1 MRATVSPKITS
12 ITLFLMFLLS
22 FTLANIVKLGGSA
35 AYLIPPVIWLAMFIA
50 SYSNTKPGIFPYR
63 SLILPIISIACFSI
77 FLRNMLG
84 FITGFGLSPY
94 VTSLRAAV
102 FNMYFFTSR
111 VLGFEYARTFI
122 VQKMFKTKEN
132 IVNLL
137 EIALLF
143 TILDINFMHFFYI
156 SSELELIKYLSSE
169 LLPVFSLNIFL
180 TYLVF
185 WGGALSSITF
195 IAISKGYYYFAPIIP
210 DIPWTLESILGV
222 LIPFIGI
229 VILSNTKLFSTYV
242 VRKNERI
249 GFKGMIQILT
259 PLMILLITT
268 GLLGLRPLIVGSGSM
283 QPTLNVGDMVIITK
297 ASINDVAEGDII
309 AYVSEQGIVVH
320 RVYKIVKHE
329 NKYLVITKGD
339 ANNEPDSTPVDE
351 RLIIGKVVAT
361 IPKVGLLQLYMRE
374 IFLKIQ
380 EALSQTLVLTSLY
393 TPSKLGTIISSGA

>member
-1 MRATVSPKITS
+1 VRATISPKIAS
-12 ITLFLMFLLS
+12 ITLFLMFLLN
-22 FTLANIVKLGGSA
+22 FTLANIIKLGGSA
-35 AYLIPPVIWLAMFIA
+35 AYLVPPVIWLAMFIV
-50 SYSNTKPGIFPYR
+50 SYPNTKPGIFPYR
-63 SLILPIISIACFSI
+63 SLVLPIVSIACFFI

-94 VTSLRAAV
+94 VTSLQAIG

-111 VLGFEYARTFI
+111 ILGFEHARTFM

-137 EIALLF
+137 EVALLF
-143 TILDINFMHFFYI
+143 TILDINFMQFFYV

-195 IAISKGYYYFAPIIP
+195 IAINKGYYYFTPIIP
-210 DIPWTLESILGV
+210 DIPWTLESILGA
-222 LIPFIGI
+222 LMPFIGI

-242 VRKNERI
+242 VRENERI
-249 GFKGMIQILT
+249 GFKGIIQIIT
-259 PLMILLITT
+259 PLIILLIAI
-268 GLLGLRPLIVGSGSM
+268 GLFGLRPLIVGSGSM
-283 QPTLNVGDMVIITK
+283 QPTLNVGDVVIITK
-297 ASINDVAEGDII
+297 VSINDIAEGDII

-320 RVYKIVKHE
+320 RVYKIVEEE

-339 ANNEPDSTPVDE
+339 ANNEPDNIPVDE
-351 RLIIGKVVAT
+351 RLIIGKVVVT

-380 EALSQTLVLTSLY
+380 EVLSQTLVLISLY

>member
-1 MRATVSPKITS
+1 MRAVVSPKITS

-22 FTLANIVKLGGSA
+22 FTLVNIVKLGGSA
-35 AYLIPPVIWLAMFIA
+35 AYLVPPVIWLTMFIV

-111 VLGFEYARTFI
+111 VLGFEYARTFMI
-122 VQKMFKTKEN
+122 QKMFKTKEN

-156 SSELELIKYLSSE
+156 NSELELIKYLSSE

-268 GLLGLRPLIVGSGSM
+268 GILGLRPLIVGSGSM
-283 QPTLNVGDMVIITK
+283 QPSLNVGDMVIITK

-380 EALSQTLVLTSLY
+380 ESLSQTLVLTSLY